1 MWRSADLPGVR
12 PGGVPR
18 NEIHITVIPV
28 PRHSLRIGDKR
39 NNATAKSK
47 LLDRVMRKSLA
58 QAALDIAG
66 ELAARVGRSVDGR
79 ADTLENTRFPTGR
92 SVTFF
97 SGTNGGGADPLL
109 HVECSR
115 RTTS

>member
-1 MWRSADLPGVR
+1 MWRSADLSGVR

-18 NEIHITVIPV
+18 NDIPITVVLV

-47 LLDRVMRKSLA
+47 LLDRGMRKSLA

-66 ELAARVGRSVDGR
+66 ELAARVGRSVMRWR

-92 SVTFF
+92 SMTFL
-97 SGTNGGGADPLL
+97 SGTNGGGAD
-109 HVECSR
+109 
-115 RTTS
+115 RTSSVRVAPHHE